1 MSVGVSANI
10 RVRKTVIRLSDGREL
25 DYFDAGPPARRD
37 EADRRGLSPARPE
50 SQLRYDP
57 FQRAWVMYASH
68 RQDRTYLPSAADCPL
83 CPSTDTRATEIPAHD
98 YEVVVFE
105 NRFPALTQS
114 GGGLAGLAS
123 GAGAEPAE
131 LLLARPSAGR
141 CEVVCFTSDH
151 NASFA
156 DLSPERARLVTE
168 ALIDRTRELSAR
180 PDVAQVFCFENR
192 GREIGVTQ
200 PHPHGQIY
208 AYPFVTPRT
217 ARALEAASAY
227 ADRTGRNLADDI
239 VAAERAAG
247 SRIVLASAHWTA
259 FVPHAA
265 KWPYEVHCY
274 PRRRVPD
281 LAGLEPAERADL
293 ATIQLDLLGR
303 FARLFD
309 QPAPYISGWHQAP
322 SGSGREH
329 FALHLELF
337 TLRRSN
343 DKLKY
348 LAGSESGM
356 DAFAND
362 ILPEQAAA
370 RLRELG

>member
-1 MSVGVSANI
+1 MSAAI
-10 RVRKTVIRLSDGREL
+10 AVRKTTIRLSDGRAL
-25 DYFDAGPPARRD
+25 SYFDAGPPARRD
-37 EADRRGLSPARPE
+37 DADPRGLSPARPQA
-50 SQLRYDP
+50 QLRYDP
-57 FQRAWVMYASH
+57 SRGDWVMYAGF

-83 CPSTDTRATEIPAHD
+83 CPSTDSRATEIPARD
-98 YEVVVFE
+98 YEVVVLE
-105 NRFPALTQS
+105 NRFPALTGS
-114 GGGLAGLAS
+114 GGAGL
-123 GAGAEPAE
+123 EPAACRPEE
-131 LLLARPSAGR
+131 LLTARPSAGQ
-141 CEVVCFTSDH
+141 CEVICFTSDH

-168 ALIDRTRELSAR
+168 ALIDRTTELSGR
-180 PDVAQVFCFENR
+180 PEVAQVFCFENR
-192 GREIGVTQ
+192 GLEIGVTQ

-227 ADRTGRNLADDI
+227 ARRTGRNLADDL
-239 VAAERAAG
+239 VAAERADG
-247 SRIVLASAHWTA
+247 SRVVLAGTHWIA

-265 KWPYEVHCY
+265 RWPYEVHCY
-274 PRRRVPD
+274 PTRRVPD
-281 LAGLEPAERADL
+281 LASLRPPERAEL
-293 ATIQLDLLGR
+293 GTVQLDLLGR

-322 SGSGREH
+322 ATAGREH
-329 FALHLELF
+329 LALHLELF
-337 TLRRSN
+337 TLRRSH

-356 DAFAND
+356 GAFAND
-362 ILPEQAAA
+362 IVPEQAAA